1 MRKAS
6 LIAQLARNLPAM
18 RETWVQSQGW
28 EDPLDKG
35 KATHSLQYSGLDNS
49 MGCPVKTEEYLFLS
63 EKQVPGC
70 GALACHP

>member
-1 MRKAS
+1 MRRAS

-18 RETWVQSQGW
+18 RETWVQSWGW

-35 KATHSLQYSGLDNS
+35 KATHSLQYSGMENS

-63 EKQVPGC
+63 EKQVAGY

>member
-1 MRKAS
+1 M
-6 LIAQLARNLPAM
+6 AQTEKNPLAIQ
-18 RETWVQSQGW
+18 ETWVQSQGW

-63 EKQVPGC
+63 EKQVAGY

>member
-1 MRKAS
+1 MRRAS

-49 MGCPVKTEEYLFLS
+49 MGCRLKTEEYLVLS
-63 EKQVPGC
+63 EKQVAGC
-70 GALACHP
+70 GALAGHP